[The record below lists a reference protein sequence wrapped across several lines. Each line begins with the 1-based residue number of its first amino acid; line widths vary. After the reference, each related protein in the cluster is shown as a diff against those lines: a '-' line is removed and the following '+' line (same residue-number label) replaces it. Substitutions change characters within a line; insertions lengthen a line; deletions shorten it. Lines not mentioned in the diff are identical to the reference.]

1 MDLIKKIQIY
11 YRDFLKIFS
20 NTFFNFLTIKPYI
33 YQLSK
38 VTWFLIIFFRSE
50 GSEETE
56 WSSARYCSICISS
69 RRKSWLLNNT
79 FAVEGRRRQDG
90 NENRQG
96 RINVVCD
103 RRSLNAISRLPPA
116 LSWTRPSRREGDVG
130 DCISLSDTNLLLVT
144 RKYSKVGSVIYGWF
158 HRRPTVLQTSLCAE
172 SCSRSCV
179 ILGNSRALLRFI
191 FSFSRDTRF
200 IFTLSKRFSTKG
212 KFYGVFP
219 DIGFIYKFEEPDFC
233 FIILENN

>member
-1 MDLIKKIQIY
+1 MTP
-11 YRDFLKIFS
+11 R
-20 NTFFNFLTIKPYI
+20 
-33 YQLSK
+33 
-38 VTWFLIIFFRSE
+38 W
-50 GSEETE
+50 
-56 WSSARYCSICISS
+56 
-69 RRKSWLLNNT
+69 
-79 FAVEGRRRQDG
+79 

-103 RRSLNAISRLPPA
+103 RRSLKAISRLPPA
-116 LSWTRPSRREGDVG
+116 LSRARPSRREGDAG

-144 RKYSKVGSVIYGWF
+144 RKYSKAGSVIYGWF
-158 HRRPTVLQTSLCAE
+158 QRRPTVLQTSLRAG

-212 KFYGVFP
+212 KFYDVHPG
-219 DIGFIYKFEEPDFC
+219 IGFIYKFGEPEFLC
-233 FIILENN
+233 FIILKNN